1 MTWNFTHMVSGAWS
15 HPPAKSGSS
24 WNHTSTRYIPPQEEF
39 TCFVCTFS
47 NFWIDIGND
56 VAHAWC
62 STHVH
67 LRLSNSWIDVGN
79 DVGWLGRI
87 CFAFFMFILL
97 FRIDVAH
104 SPSLVTWAN
113 SKANSHVGGK
123 VGRKVLSKI
132 DHLSPLGT
140 LITWVLKPSLHVH
153 PNLGYKVFTHEIE
166 GYYAY
171 FMEDFE
177 TSFFNFS
184 KRMMD
189 GGWQFRWD
197 LIEIQHS
204 IHLDEI

>member
-97 FRIDVAH
+97 FQIDVAH

-113 SKANSHVGGK
+113 RKAISHVGRK

-140 LITWVLKPSLHVH
+140 LITWVLSL
-153 PNLGYKVFTHEIE
+153 PCLFILTLDIRFSPMKSRDTTPISWRILKLLFLIFQREWWMGGDNSGEI
-166 GYYAY
+166 
-171 FMEDFE
+171 
-177 TSFFNFS
+177 
-184 KRMMD
+184 
-189 GGWQFRWD
+189 
-197 LIEIQHS
+197 
-204 IHLDEI
+204 